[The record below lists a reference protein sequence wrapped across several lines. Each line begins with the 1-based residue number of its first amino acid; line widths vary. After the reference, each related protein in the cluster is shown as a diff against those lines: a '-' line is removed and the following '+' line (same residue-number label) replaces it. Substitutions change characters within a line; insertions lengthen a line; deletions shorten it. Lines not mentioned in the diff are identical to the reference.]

1 LPAYADAPRTHSLL
15 SVLCVVLVSWWEQ
28 LLLLAAGCRPPDS
41 PEFVARTVRGTLD
54 RDENHQTEIA
64 SSKNP
69 TTTRSKLDLRS
80 QN

>member
-1 LPAYADAPRTHSLL
+1 MLMLHARAA
-15 SVLCVVLVSWWEQ
+15 VGLVCGAC
-28 LLLLAAGCRPPDS
+28 LLLGAAAAAGCLGHESRPPDS
-41 PEFVARTVRGTLD
+41 PEFVTRTVRGTLD